1 MKLIMC
7 GVIHKVSNLLATWE
21 KCILLLLILYSSSGF
36 LLERSKTFDVEV
48 KVLDSTD

>member
-7 GVIHKVSNLLATWE
+7 GVIHNVSSSVATWE

-36 LLERSKTFDVEV
+36 LLERSKPFDVEV
-48 KVLDSTD
+48 KVLDPTD